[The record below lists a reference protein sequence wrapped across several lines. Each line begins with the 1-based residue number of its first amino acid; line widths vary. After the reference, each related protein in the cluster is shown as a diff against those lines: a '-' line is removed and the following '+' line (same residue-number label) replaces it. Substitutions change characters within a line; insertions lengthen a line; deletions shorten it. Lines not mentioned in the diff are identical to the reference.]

1 MPAALGRRLGSQLLS
16 WTQDSTT
23 AVPQALPEPKAKR
36 KLTLLPILI
45 VLFLVSYG
53 LMSMLAVE
61 QDRTISSQRAL
72 IMSLLGD
79 SSELSHLKGRI
90 IQREQAEAG
99 AAARSQPQPPSAQ
112 SPMAQTPMTQA
123 PTTQAPM
130 AQGSPASSTKSSHD
144 ANKLRKSAPPK
155 PPLGIADIVDG
166 RRILK
171 AI

>member
-1 MPAALGRRLGSQLLS
+1 
-16 WTQDSTT
+16 
-23 AVPQALPEPKAKR
+23 
-36 KLTLLPILI
+36 
-45 VLFLVSYG
+45 
-53 LMSMLAVE
+53 
-61 QDRTISSQRAL
+61 
-72 IMSLLGD
+72 MSLLGD

-112 SPMAQTPMTQA
+112 S
-123 PTTQAPM
+123 PM